1 MNRKVSVLFN
11 SNCKRKTL
19 KLGPLWAVTYTV
31 KLVIS
36 KKSCKVDTLLVI
48 VWPID
53 LYHFSD
59 LVWLWRSLACCVT
72 YQMQFDEHLCNISH
86 GFNWHG
92 VSHGPTAIAELLV
105 FYRLTAGFCTNVFC
119 CIVWN
124 LATAVELVM
133 TCFVCIH
140 DSARARARTHT
151 CAHARARGAGAG
163 ARTRIHTHTTV

>member
-1 MNRKVSVLFN
+1 M
-11 SNCKRKTL
+11 
-19 KLGPLWAVTYTV
+19 
-31 KLVIS
+31 
-36 KKSCKVDTLLVI
+36 
-48 VWPID
+48 
-53 LYHFSD
+53 
-59 LVWLWRSLACCVT
+59 T

-140 DSARARARTHT
+140 DSAHTHARTHT
-151 CAHARARGAGAG
+151 HTQPFNGLLSRTTRVGRYQKKHSPTRTHPDHGTSFIIFLHLQRSMASSLFILRA
-163 ARTRIHTHTTV
+163 

>member
-1 MNRKVSVLFN
+1 
-11 SNCKRKTL
+11 
-19 KLGPLWAVTYTV
+19 
-31 KLVIS
+31 
-36 KKSCKVDTLLVI
+36 
-48 VWPID
+48 
-53 LYHFSD
+53 
-59 LVWLWRSLACCVT
+59 VT

-140 DSARARARTHT
+140 DSARAHTHTRTH
-151 CAHARARGAGAG
+151 ARRARARGTRAR
-163 ARTRIHTHTTV
+163 ARTRTHTTV